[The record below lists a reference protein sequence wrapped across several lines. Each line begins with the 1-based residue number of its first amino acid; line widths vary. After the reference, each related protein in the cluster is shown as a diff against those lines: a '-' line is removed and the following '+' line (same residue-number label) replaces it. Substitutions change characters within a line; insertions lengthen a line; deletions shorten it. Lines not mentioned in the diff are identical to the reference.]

1 MLMKAVNTLH
11 APQPIGPYAQAVISN
26 GLLFVSGQIGLD
38 PASNEMAGED
48 IKHQTD
54 QVLANLAAILE
65 QAGSSP
71 EKLSRRPSSW
81 LIWLILLSS
90 MVCMVIFSVTT
101 SPPGPP
107 SKWQGCPDPPGSK
120 SNWWPRSDFADKQ
133 TVHQTRRQIDRS

>member
-71 EKLSRRPSSW
+71 EK
-81 LIWLILLSS
+81 
-90 MVCMVIFSVTT
+90 VVKTT
-101 SPPGPP
+101 LFLADLADFAVVNGLYGDFFGDHKPARSTVQVAGL
-107 SKWQGCPDPPGSK
+107 
-120 SNWWPRSDFADKQ
+120 PRSARIEIEL
-133 TVHQTRRQIDRS
+133 VAEV

>member
-1 MLMKAVNTLH
+1 MLMKTVNTLH

-71 EKLSRRPSSW
+71 EK
-81 LIWLILLSS
+81 
-90 MVCMVIFSVTT
+90 VVKTT
-101 SPPGPP
+101 LFLADLADFAVVNGLYGDFFGDHKPARSTVQVAGL
-107 SKWQGCPDPPGSK
+107 
-120 SNWWPRSDFADKQ
+120 PRSARIEIEL
-133 TVHQTRRQIDRS
+133 VAEV